1 MIREKL
7 IFKIFVE
14 EEPVETCPIEA
25 LDFITAHETAT
36 GVSMDQIQK
45 DTICGWVDRLQGNGT
60 TNGTDLWTI
69 FTNAGTRIFPLAPS
83 SDSVSSADGCRMEVM
98 TQTQRGTYINFVAGD
113 FQPNGV
119 TGGSTKIFRCGN
131 SPSDYPADDLGFGVY
146 ITSGGGSGGFPCGVD
161 SGGGTNRQGIW
172 DRTVLTESLAR
183 LQDLDGLQTVAA
195 RPTTGMYYL
204 QRSGTT
210 KEHYV
215 GNTQLFS
222 VTSSFTT
229 TRTAFQ
235 MGFHAYNRAN
245 TTLIESSSTLGMYVY
260 GAPFL
265 SSTEYADFI
274 ESITWYQQNII
285 TGGR

>member
-14 EEPVETCPIEA
+14 QPVETCPIEA
-25 LDFITAHETAT
+25 LDFISAHETAT
-36 GVSMDQIQK
+36 GVSMDQIQRN
-45 DTICGWVDRLQGNGT
+45 TICGFVDRLKGNGT
-60 TNGTDLWTI
+60 TNGSDLWTA
-69 FTNAGTRIFPLAPS
+69 FTNAGSRIFPLAPS
-83 SDSVSSADGCRMEVM
+83 SDLVSSADACRMELI
-98 TQTQRGTYINFVAGD
+98 TQTQRGTYINFLAGD

-131 SPSDYPADDLGFGVY
+131 APTDYAPDDLGFGTYVV
-146 ITSGGGSGGFPCGVD
+146 TRNNVANVALCGVD
-161 SGGGTNRQGIW
+161 AGGGTNRQFIQ
-172 DRTVLTESLAR
+172 DRTTLTESVVR
-183 LQDLDGLQTVAA
+183 IQDFDALQTTAA
-195 RPTTGMYYL
+195 RPTTGMYYA
-204 QRSGTT
+204 QRNGTT

-215 GNTQLFS
+215 DNTLIYSQ
-222 VTSSFTT
+222 TSSFTT
-229 TRTAFQ
+229 TRTNFE
-235 MGFHAYNRAN
+235 MGFHAFNRSN

-260 GAPFL
+260 GAPYL

>member
-1 MIREKL
+1 MSRRW
-7 IFKIFVE
+7 IFGGSFLS
-14 EEPVETCPIEA
+14 CPIEA

-45 DTICGWVDRLQGNGT
+45 DGICGFVDRLKGNGT
-60 TNGTDLWTI
+60 TNSSDLWTA
-69 FTNAGTRIFPLAPS
+69 FTNAGSRIFPLAPS
-83 SDSVSSADGCRMEVM
+83 SNSVSSADACRMELI

-131 SPSDYPADDLGFGVY
+131 APLDYPADDLGFGFY
-146 ITSGGGSGGFPCGVD
+146 IVSGGGSNTFPCGVD
-161 SGGGTNRQGIW
+161 AGGGANRQTII
-172 DRTVLTESLAR
+172 DYPTLTNSSAQV
-183 LQDLDGLQTVAA
+183 QDADGLQITVA
-195 RPTTGMYYL
+195 RPTTGMYYA

-215 GNTQLFS
+215 DNTQLFS
-222 VTSSFTT
+222 LTSSFST
-229 TRTAFQ
+229 TRTAFE

-245 TTLIESSSTLGMYVY
+245 TPLVESTTTLGMYVY
-260 GAPFL
+260 GAPYL